1 MIFCRK
7 KRRKCPPCLPLNTVT
22 DWSCLPT
29 IQTGSMYALH
39 TCGPSSSEGTESPPD
54 VVDIRPHQCLC
65 SCCLLLLTFVR
76 NGECAP
82 IQTDFY
88 FFLIHVF
95 LLMKKLILYCI
106 TNVWQLRI
114 CTVFHYDQLSSAIV
128 TWGPKHTLMLYW
140 VVINTIE

>member
-29 IQTGSMYALH
+29 TQTGSMYALH

-54 VVDIRPHQCLC
+54 VVDNRPHQCFC
-65 SCCLLLLTFVR
+65 SCCLLLLTFVQ

-95 LLMKKLILYCI
+95 LLMKKLILYFI
-106 TNVWQLRI
+106 TNVWQLKYALHFIITSCQVQLLHEGPNIHLR
-114 CTVFHYDQLSSAIV
+114 CTGLS
-128 TWGPKHTLMLYW
+128 
-140 VVINTIE
+140 